1 MATITI
7 KNIPDDLYDEL
18 KRRAARNRRS
28 INSEIILL
36 IEHAFHSHKQ
46 EPQEIERQARRLRE
60 MSADYFL
67 TEEELDQAKNEGRP

>member
-1 MATITI
+1 MATVTI

-36 IEHAFHSHKQ
+36 IEHTFRSYKP
-46 EPQEIERQARRLRE
+46 EPQDIEMQAKRLR
-60 MSADYFL
+60 
-67 TEEELDQAKNEGRP
+67 K

>member
-1 MATITI
+1 MATVTI

-36 IEHAFHSHKQ
+36 IEHTFRSYKPK
-46 EPQEIERQARRLRE
+46 PQEIEMQARRLRE
-60 MSADYFL
+60 MSANYFL
-67 TEEELDQAKNEGRP
+67 TEEELNQAKNEGRP

>member
-1 MATITI
+1 MATVTI

-36 IEHAFHSHKQ
+36 IEHTFRSYKP
-46 EPQEIERQARRLRE
+46 EPQDIEMQAKRLRE
-60 MSADYFL
+60 MTADYFL
-67 TEEELDQAKNEGRP
+67 TEDELNQAKNEGRP